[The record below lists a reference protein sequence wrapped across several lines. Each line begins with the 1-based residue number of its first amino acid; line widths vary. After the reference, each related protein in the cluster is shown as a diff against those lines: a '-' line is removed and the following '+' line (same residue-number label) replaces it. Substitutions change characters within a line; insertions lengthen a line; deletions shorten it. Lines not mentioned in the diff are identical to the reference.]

1 MQNLKLRFFIAF
13 AAMVISFA
21 LRAQDNTL
29 GDRNAKEEEVTTGTS
44 KKAYRLRLTRK
55 QRLLLRHPKV
65 KHSAE
70 YEFYARV
77 EKAARE
83 KQKMLRK
90 MAKPQYSNFLYYG
103 HKSPPK
109 KHLPFQMRYCK
120 ECGIR
125 H

>member
-1 MQNLKLRFFIAF
+1 MQNLKLRFFIAIV
-13 AAMVISFA
+13 AITISFA
-21 LRAQDNTL
+21 GRAQDNTL
-29 GDRNAKEEEVTTGTS
+29 GDRKEKEEVTTRTS
-44 KKAYRLRLTRK
+44 KKFHKVRLSRK
-55 QRLLLRHPKV
+55 QRLLLRHPNV

-77 EKAARE
+77 EKVAKE
-83 KQKMLRK
+83 KQKTLRK
-90 MAKPQYSNFLYYG
+90 MAKPQYSNFLYFG
-103 HKSPPK
+103 HKNPPK

>member
-1 MQNLKLRFFIAF
+1 MQNLTLGLFITAAAFVFSF
-13 AAMVISFA
+13 AA
-21 LRAQDNTL
+21 RAQDNTL
-29 GDRNAKEEEVTTGTS
+29 GDRHEEVTTKAS
-44 KKAYRLRLTRK
+44 KKNYRIHLSRK

-77 EKAARE
+77 EKVAKE

-90 MAKPQYSNFLYYG
+90 MAKPQYSNYLYFG

>member
-1 MQNLKLRFFIAF
+1 MQNLTLRFFIF
-13 AAMVISFA
+13 SAALIFSVA
-21 LRAQDNTL
+21 ARAQDNTL
-29 GDRNAKEEEVTTGTS
+29 GERHEEVTTKTS
-44 KKAYRLRLTRK
+44 KKPYKLRLSRK

-65 KHSAE
+65 KHTAE

-77 EKAARE
+77 EKVARE

-90 MAKPQYSNFLYYG
+90 MAKPQYSNFLYFG
-103 HKSPPK
+103 HKHPPK

-120 ECGIR
+120 ECGLR